1 MDDKEVDN
9 NDNNRLVSE
18 PEGDHVETPSEDVG
32 MAVRRTQ
39 DGHEEATDPGSP
51 FQDDRRTWTLYNCQL
66 PAWDLG
72 TATAQVSFYR
82 VIILKCIKVTFTLG
96 LFPRCWLSWE
106 SQ

>member
-32 MAVRRTQ
+32 MAVRRTK

-51 FQDDRRTWTLYNCQL
+51 FQDDRCCILANLLPNPCYFIQL
-66 PAWDLG
+66 PSKG
-72 TATAQVSFYR
+72 VT
-82 VIILKCIKVTFTLG
+82 LKVVAEAFLYS
-96 LFPRCWLSWE
+96 PPD
-106 SQ
+106 